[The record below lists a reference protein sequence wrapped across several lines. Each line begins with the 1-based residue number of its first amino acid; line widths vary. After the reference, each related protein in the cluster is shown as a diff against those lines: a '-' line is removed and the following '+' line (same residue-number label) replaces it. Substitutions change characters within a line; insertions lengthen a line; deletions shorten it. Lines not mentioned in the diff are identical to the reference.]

1 MKRALGLIIWLFWAL
16 AAAAQDS
23 PRPIARPVS
32 EPLRPVARPVVA
44 PAPQTIAQDTVPLW
58 TAHSAISLRIRQ
70 AFVTPAMRPR
80 ARDADAVPLAMR
92 PPIPLP
98 DVIFS
103 PNFAGMPPL
112 PDLVAGDFGLG
123 REAIITSLR
132 PLIRPA
138 SIERAAEERRLARLR
153 GQVCGNPNIQG
164 EAIGRVSGA
173 GACGIDSAV
182 RVKSVSGVQLSPN
195 ATIDC
200 PTARALNEWV
210 NKGVFP
216 AVGGEGGGVASLR
229 VVSHYSCR
237 TRNSQPGA
245 RLSEHAFGRA
255 VDIASIGLKDGSRM
269 TLLTGWNSSAD
280 GAQWRQMWRAACGIF
295 GTVLGPEA
303 NRFHLDHF
311 HFDTARYR
319 SGTFCR

>member
-1 MKRALGLIIWLFWAL
+1 M
-16 AAAAQDS
+16 
-23 PRPIARPVS
+23 
-32 EPLRPVARPVVA
+32 RPVARPVADAATPPTAAV
-44 PAPQTIAQDTVPLW
+44 TVPLW
-58 TAHSAISLRIRQ
+58 TAHSAINLRIKQ
-70 AFVTPAMRPR
+70 AFAVYVMRPR

-98 DVIFS
+98 DVAFIPAF
-103 PNFAGMPPL
+103 GVTREL
-112 PDLVAGDFGLG
+112 PALVAGDFDLG
-123 REAIITSLR
+123 REALLTSLR
-132 PLIRPA
+132 PVLRPA

-164 EAIGRVSGA
+164 EAIGRVSGS

-255 VDIASIGLKDGSRM
+255 IDIASIGLKDGSRM
-269 TLLTGWNSSAD
+269 TLLTGWNSGDD

-295 GTVLGPEA
+295 GTVLGPES
-303 NRFHLDHF
+303 NRFHRDHF

-319 SGTFCR
+319 SGTYCR